1 MISDLKKQ
9 TNKSV
14 VEFLRR
20 QGLAAQ
26 IRSLHFKGVAP
37 LFRAN
42 EVYVYTGDNEILL
55 VIIDTQ
61 SFPNGELADEEPFNG
76 EHPLYFTESSHRPS
90 PVWDLAVTLELI
102 RRRLL
107 RFSKYIPQLHGVLLT
122 GSLIINY
129 DDMCDLW
136 GSMDIS
142 VFHQMTNP
150 KKLFL
155 PVSDTDDL
163 KSDFPLLF
171 IKEAEYDDW
180 EIKDVEEKLE
190 KYLNSDTTG
199 PNLYDIAK
207 KLSKPQEKTVEPQLF
222 NFDEDDF
229 DLDYYSGDDYDSNDG
244 VQQNDSLTMNRYKL
258 DEKENDMLKKI
269 SCVNVCLASATED
282 ATPLYADSQVT
293 VSFTAKAGEYFK
305 LDQFKCYIYTPD
317 FFPMCNSE
325 QDGSA
330 VNRIKGNRLEVIIPC
345 SKVWLPGKYILLV
358 DGAPDDSM
366 EGLARYD
373 VTLDDRLNVEVG
385 PQQMCRPCGTE
396 DTLTTCVENQLKG
409 WSQIACTPGLA
420 PLRRFVIKTRQIQV
434 YNEFRSLMHGGRIG
448 FSQNLLISTRNR
460 DVDGKMLQGFAETLG
475 YGKSFYA
482 VDCSSLYDPSHPN
495 PYDNVSDELGG
506 VRERIIC
513 LTDIGILLCAG
524 GKVIVRK
531 IIDLMTDKSRAN
543 SLWICGTRQENTTLL
558 NLYPTLD
565 AFFLKDNRLEQEPY
579 SDFELV
585 QAFLSQLAEESLEC
599 SPEAKDALS
608 RAILH
613 NYQKGALSAWSLD
626 NIRRFVCEE
635 VRPHYLEHGLS
646 IIEAERLPLL
656 AVDDLCL
663 DRLSAGTSTFEESMR
678 ELNAMIGLDEVKQ
691 GIKTMANNAR
701 LFLERRRR
709 GLKTSDDMV
718 FHSIFTGNPGTGKTT
733 VARML
738 GKIYHALGLLSK
750 GDVIVADRTRLVGQ
764 YIGQT
769 EDNMKVVLEE
779 ARGNVLFI
787 DEAYTLYTGADDKKD
802 FGMRVIESLLTVLSQ
817 PNPDMLVIF
826 AGYPKEMDTLL
837 STNPGLSSR
846 FAYRYLFNDYTA
858 EQLMLIAIRLFDRD
872 EYILTDEAATELQS
886 AISQTLQKKQAN
898 FGNARWVEQFV
909 KNGIIPAMADRVF
922 STGCDDFQHIEAS
935 DIQKA
940 FEQFCPKAPEAKP
953 THRRVVGFGA

>member
-1 MISDLKKQ
+1 MICDLKKQ

-14 VEFLRR
+14 VKFLQR
-20 QGLAAQ
+20 QGQAAQ
-26 IRSLHFKGVAP
+26 IRSLHFKGIAP
-37 LFRAN
+37 LFQDN
-42 EVYVYTGDNEILL
+42 EVYVYTDDNEIVL

-61 SFPNGELADEEPFNG
+61 SFPNGELADEELFEG
-76 EHPLYFTESSHRPS
+76 EHPLYFTENSHRPS
-90 PVWDLAVTLELI
+90 PVWDMAVTLELI

-107 RFSKYIPQLHGVLLT
+107 RFSKHVPQLHGALLT

-129 DDMCDLW
+129 DDMEDVW
-136 GSMDIS
+136 RAMEVS
-142 VFHQMTNP
+142 VFHQMESL
-150 KKLFL
+150 KKLSL

-163 KSDFPLLF
+163 KFDFPLSF

-190 KYLNSDTTG
+190 KHLNSDTAG
-199 PNLYDIAK
+199 DKLYEIAR
-207 KLSKPQEKTVEPQLF
+207 KLGNSQEKTVEPQLF

-229 DLDYYSGDDYDSNDG
+229 DLDYDFGDDYDTND
-244 VQQNDSLTMNRYKL
+244 VVHKDDCLTMSRYKF

-269 SCVNVCLASATED
+269 SSINVSLASATED

-305 LDQFKCYIYTPD
+305 LDQFKCYIYTPE

-330 VNRIKGNRLEVIIPC
+330 VNRIRGSRLDVTIPC

-366 EGLARYD
+366 EGLACYEM
-373 VTLDDRLNVEVG
+373 TLDDRLNMEVG
-385 PQQMCRPCGTE
+385 PQQMCRPCGME
-396 DTLTTCVENQLKG
+396 DTLTTCVENQMEG

-420 PLRRFVIKTRQIQV
+420 PLRRFVVKFRQIQV
-434 YNEFRSLMHGGRIG
+434 YNEFRSLMHGGKIG

-460 DVDGKMLQGFAETLG
+460 DVDVKLLQSFAEALG
-475 YGKSFYA
+475 YSKSFYC
-482 VDCSSLYDPSHPN
+482 VDCAKLYDPSQPN
-495 PYDNVSDELGG
+495 PYNNVSDELDG
-506 VRERIIC
+506 VRDRIIC
-513 LTDIGILLCAG
+513 LTNIGILLCAG

-531 IIDLMTDKSRAN
+531 IMDLMTDKSRAN
-543 SLWICGTRQENTTLL
+543 SLWICGTRQENATLL

-565 AFFLKDNRLEQEPY
+565 ALFLKDNRLEQEPY
-579 SDFELV
+579 SGFELV
-585 QAFLSQLAEESLEC
+585 QAFFSQLAEESLEC
-599 SPEAKDALS
+599 LQEAKDAMS
-608 RAILH
+608 RAILRE
-613 NYQKGALSAWSLD
+613 YQKGALSTWTLED
-626 NIRRFVCEE
+626 IRRFVCEE
-635 VRPHYLEHGLS
+635 IRPRYLEHGLS
-646 IIEAERLPLL
+646 NIEAERLPLL
-656 AVDDLCL
+656 TIDDLCL
-663 DRLSAGTSTFEESMR
+663 DKLTSGTSTFEESMR
-678 ELNAMIGLDEVKQ
+678 DLNAMIGLDEIKQ

-802 FGMRVIESLLTVLSQ
+802 YGMRVIEALLTVLSQ
-817 PNPDMLVIF
+817 PNPDMLVVF
-826 AGYPKEMDTLL
+826 AGYPKEMDALL

-846 FAYRYLFNDYTA
+846 FAYRYLFKDYTC
-858 EQLMLIAIRLFDRD
+858 EQLMLIAIRLFERD
-872 EYILTDEAATELQS
+872 EYILTDEAEVELKGC
-886 AISQTLQKKQAN
+886 ISQVLQQKQAN

-922 STGCDDFQHIEAS
+922 STGCDDFQTIEAV
-935 DIQKA
+935 DVVKA
-940 FEQFCPKAPEAKP
+940 FEKFCPKALETKSV
-953 THRRVVGFGA
+953 HRRVVGFNA